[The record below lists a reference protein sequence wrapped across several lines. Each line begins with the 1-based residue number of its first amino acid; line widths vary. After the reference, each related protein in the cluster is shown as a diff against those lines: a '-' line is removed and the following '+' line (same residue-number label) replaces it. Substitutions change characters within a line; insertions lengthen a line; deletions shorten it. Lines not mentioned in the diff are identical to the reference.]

1 MMYDSYDDN
10 TDNDDSTS
18 DEDYVD
24 PLYTTGNSANWQWL
38 VFLFLSLFP
47 FKFQINNIIFCLS
60 LGVTQLSII
69 LNSNDLY

>member
-47 FKFQINNIIFCLS
+47 FKFQINII
-60 LGVTQLSII
+60 
-69 LNSNDLY
+69 